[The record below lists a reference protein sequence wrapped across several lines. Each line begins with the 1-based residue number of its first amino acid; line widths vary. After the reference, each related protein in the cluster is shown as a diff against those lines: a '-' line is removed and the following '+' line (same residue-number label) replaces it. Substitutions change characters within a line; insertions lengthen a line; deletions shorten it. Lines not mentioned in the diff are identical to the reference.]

1 MELKDYLSANAK
13 HKFAQALFSNAKPQT
28 ESNFRKL
35 RNLWFVEVFVEV
47 PTTGRDAVISVIS
60 VNSGRNSAENEN
72 WLWQMRTIFSI
83 GNETLVLVHPNE

>member
-35 RNLWFVEVFVEV
+35 RNLWFVEVFVQV
-47 PTTGRDAVISVIS
+47 PTTANFNLVQMVIPYFT
-60 VNSGRNSAENEN
+60 NECEVAN
-72 WLWQMRTIFSI
+72 YY
-83 GNETLVLVHPNE
+83 